1 MYLPNINRQNDNI
14 IIINVQIST
23 ENRFTKIELAIPAVT
38 IVTAVCIVNIVHI
51 VIKKKIINFNFSIQ
65 NPILVNEVF
74 TLKIYHQKK
83 INKKLYIKVFNRK
96 KEISLMAETISG

>member
-1 MYLPNINRQNDNI
+1 MMGLVVICFKSIGSLWFSAAIKKDKIVLIARRSIRNFISLSSKLYLPNINRQNDNI

-51 VIKKKIINFNFSIQ
+51 VIKKKIIGNI
-65 NPILVNEVF
+65 
-74 TLKIYHQKK
+74 
-83 INKKLYIKVFNRK
+83 
-96 KEISLMAETISG
+96 G